1 MFKLEHIYKLAVTV
15 AISFNLFGCFDK
27 PDEFVAPTWDT
38 QVHFP
43 ITAKEFG
50 LSEIIEKDSSL
61 LKSSDDPTKLG
72 LIYIGDS
79 QPLSTITIEDELKID
94 AFESRFSQNIG
105 AIKVE
110 FTIPTAS
117 KIKVEDWAPEVTSGS
132 YQIFPEQEG
141 NITLGING
149 VATVER
155 IVADSATLVILVEN
169 KLPVDIVLR
178 GIKIQNSVDQTVIAE
193 KPGLNPSDWVLVPR
207 NGARI
212 LSFTI
217 YDKVITNSLEY
228 VGTIWSEG
236 SNGEAVQ
243 IPEEAGTTI
252 NAVFRDLIV
261 SEATAALPPQNFQ
274 FTDTFLIDDS
284 TKITEA
290 IIDEGSATISI
301 DNNIDANI
309 NANILF
315 NNLFNE
321 KDEQFGFDVSLTKK
335 EINKVINIPSLENW
349 TIRSTSY
356 GIPTNEIEYSV
367 HFTTDSTGEISTLN
381 KNDSISF
388 NLNFNEIVF
397 KSFEGQ
403 LKPTRIALEESGF
416 RLDYGDIKDQFHY
429 GDIDFKGALFYLN
442 INSSIDLDLILNG
455 EISANNGSNT
465 FQMPIQDIFLPTV
478 EPSKINI
485 TELLNQFSYDLP
497 DSFAIMGS
505 AFLNPYYQNSKVIMG
520 DSIFGS
526 VDYEIPLNIGIS
538 EGSFKDTLEIDL
550 GDVDEDDINR
560 LNYGEITFTVY
571 NSVPVGLRFNAIVM
585 DSNYTPILNIP
596 NTERNQPEF
605 LEVPNPEVSGNGD
618 ILLAGESVQTV
629 TIFGDGIKKLL
640 NNPYLEIQV
649 FFSTAGTGTDPVK
662 FKTSNNISFDVI
674 AKGEYKVEL

>member
-1 MFKLEHIYKLAVTV
+1 MFKLEHIYKLAITV
-15 AISFNLFGCFDK
+15 AISLNLFGCFDK
-27 PDEFVAPTWDT
+27 PDEFVAPTWET

-43 ITAKEFG
+43 ITSKEFG

-61 LKSSDDPTKLG
+61 LKSSDDPARLG

-79 QPLSTITIEDELKID
+79 QPLSTITIEDELNIA
-94 AFESRFSQNIG
+94 AFESRFSQTMG
-105 AIKVE
+105 PIKVE

-117 KIKVEDWAPEVTSGS
+117 EIGVEDWAPGATSGS
-132 YQIFPEQEG
+132 SQMFPEQEG
-141 NITLGING
+141 NITLEMNG
-149 VATVER
+149 VSTVER
-155 IVADSATLVILVEN
+155 IVADSATLVIIVEN

-178 GIKIQNSVDQTVIAE
+178 GIKIQNSIDQTVIAE
-193 KPGLNPSDWVLVPR
+193 KSGLNPSDWVSVPR

-212 LSFTI
+212 LEFPI

-228 VGTIWSEG
+228 VGTIWTEG
-236 SNGEAVQ
+236 SNGETVQ

-252 NAVFRDLIV
+252 GAVFRDLV
-261 SEATAALPPQNFQ
+261 VGEATAALPPQNFE
-274 FTDTFLIDDS
+274 FTDSFLIDDS

-290 IIDEGSATISI
+290 IITEGSATISI

-309 NANILF
+309 TANVLF
-315 NNLFNE
+315 NNLYDDNNE
-321 KDEQFGFDVSLTKK
+321 QYSFDVNLNKK
-335 EINKVINIPSLENW
+335 EIGKVIQIPSLENW
-349 TIRSTSY
+349 AIRSTSP

-367 HFTTDSTGEISTLN
+367 HFTTDSTGVISTVN

-388 NLNFNEIVF
+388 KLNFNEIVF
-397 KSFEGQ
+397 KSFEGL

-416 RLDYGDIKDQFHY
+416 SLDYGDIKDQFHY
-429 GDIDFKGALFYLN
+429 GDIDFKGALFYLT
-442 INSSIDLDLILNG
+442 INSSIDLDLIING
-455 EISANNGSNT
+455 KISANNGTNT
-465 FQMPIQDIFLPTV
+465 FQMPINDILIPTA

-485 TELLNQFSYDLP
+485 TELLNKFSYDLP
-497 DSFAIMGS
+497 DSFAIIGS
-505 AFLNPYYQNSKVIMG
+505 AFLNPNYQNSKVTMG

-560 LNYGEITFTVY
+560 LNYGEVTFTVY

-585 DSNYTPILNIP
+585 DSNYAPILNIP
-596 NTERNQPEF
+596 NIERDQPEY
-605 LEVPNPEVSGNGD
+605 LEVPNPEVNENGD
-618 ILLAGESVQTV
+618 ILLVGESVQTV
-629 TIFGDGIKKLL
+629 TIFGDGIQKLL

-649 FFSTAGTGTDPVK
+649 FFSTAGAGTDPVK
-662 FKTSNNISFDVI
+662 FKTSNNISFRVI